1 MITKWIEKYCPTN
14 LDEMCLDESLK
25 KMFQAYLD
33 KGDVPN
39 MLLAGKAG
47 IGKTTL
53 AKMLAHSFKN
63 NIVIFISASEDNGID
78 IIKRKVREVVDM
90 CAFDGGLKIVILD
103 EADGLSRNVGGN
115 GSSAQDALRNIM
127 ESDLEDTRFI
137 LTCNS
142 KNRIIP
148 AIQSRNPVIDIKYD
162 LKQVVKRIF
171 YILKCEN
178 IKLTKDHQE
187 SIVKLIQKKFPDI
200 RQIIGIMEN
209 CCVTG
214 KFIETAI
221 SNDEGINSIIGYI
234 ERNIK
239 NPRKCREYWIQN
251 SIIFG
256 SDYFDLGA
264 AFFNMFDGTD
274 ADNLLKLGEKY
285 YQLNHV
291 ADTEIGFYNMVLVA
305 SKFEMV

>member
-25 KMFQAYLD
+25 KMFLAYLD

-47 IGKTTL
+47 IGKTTI
-53 AKMLAHSFKN
+53 AKKLAHSIKN

-142 KNRIIP
+142 KTRIIP